1 MKGGGLEIGL
11 KIWILHREGA
21 IQGLP
26 RSEKSIKGKEK
37 ERMKRNWFMKLGMVA
52 LMTVALAAM
61 ASSAFSQQKAL
72 PLVRASHQPCMHAL
86 PTILATNFNWWD
98 QIGIRVSFH
107 YFVSGMPQVEAG
119 QAGEWDVGAIG
130 TVPCL
135 FAGIKYKQPL
145 IAISNDE
152 SVTNN
157 LMVRPDAFN
166 TWLKDPKKD
175 LKGKTFLVSTIS
187 TGHYAVVAYLK
198 KIGLKESD
206 VKIVHMEQSA
216 ILSAFLS
223 GQGDV
228 AQTWAPFNYMMEE
241 KGMKVLSH
249 GKDAGVVIPGGVVA
263 TKKFA
268 DEKPELVAKW
278 LEGYMRG
285 LDFMIDNPR
294 ESAKHLGKYYR
305 EKCGINLS
313 DEVCL
318 KEFELRPLF
327 RTKQQI
333 KMFERK
339 GGKMSTVDKWMDDL
353 AQYFVEVKKIDKKPD
368 PKSYITDK
376 FLYMVDKKAKK

>member
-1 MKGGGLEIGL
+1 MKG
-11 KIWILHREGA
+11 K
-21 IQGLP
+21 
-26 RSEKSIKGKEK
+26 
-37 ERMKRNWFMKLGMVA
+37 MFMKLGMLLLVGV
-52 LMTVALAAM
+52 TVLAM
-61 ASSAFSQQKAL
+61 GSVVFSSPKEL

-86 PTILATNFNWWD
+86 PTILATNFGWWD
-98 QIGIRVSFH
+98 EIGIKVSFH

-119 QAGEWDVGAIG
+119 AAGEWDVGAIG

-135 FAGIKYKQPL
+135 FAGIKFKQPL

-198 KIGLKESD
+198 KLGLKEDD
-206 VKIVHMEQSA
+206 VKIVHMEQAA

-228 AQTWAPFNYMMEE
+228 AQTWAPFNYLMEE

-268 DEKPELVAKW
+268 DEKPELVARW

-285 LDFMIDNPR
+285 IDFMIDNPR

-339 GGKMSTVDKWMDDL
+339 GDKMSTVDKWMDDL
-353 AQYFVEVKKIDKKPD
+353 AQYFVDVKKIDKKPD
-368 PKSYITDK
+368 PKTYINDK
-376 FLYMVDKKAKK
+376 FLLMVDKKVKK

>member
-1 MKGGGLEIGL
+1 
-11 KIWILHREGA
+11 
-21 IQGLP
+21 
-26 RSEKSIKGKEK
+26 
-37 ERMKRNWFMKLGMVA
+37 MKRKISKLGIVVLAVFACAAFSSVA
-52 LMTVALAAM
+52 L
-61 ASSAFSQQKAL
+61 SQTKEL

-86 PTILATNFNWWD
+86 PTILATNFGWWD
-98 QIGIRVSFH
+98 QIGIKVSFH

-198 KIGLKESD
+198 KIGLSEND

-268 DEKPELVAKW
+268 DEHPDLVAKW

-285 LDFMIDNPR
+285 IDFMIDNPR
-294 ESAKHLGKYYR
+294 EAAKHLGKYYR

-333 KMFERK
+333 KMYERK
-339 GGKMSTVDKWMDDL
+339 GGKMSTVDRWMDDL
-353 AQYFVEVKKIDKKPD
+353 AQYFVEVKKIDQKPD
-368 PKSYITDK
+368 PKTYISDK
-376 FLYMVDKKAKK
+376 FLMMVDKKPKK

>member
-1 MKGGGLEIGL
+1 MKKRIFKLAIAFTA
-11 KIWILHREGA
+11 IMACAAFAGA
-21 IQGLP
+21 AFGQT
-26 RSEKSIKGKEK
+26 KE
-37 ERMKRNWFMKLGMVA
+37 
-52 LMTVALAAM
+52 
-61 ASSAFSQQKAL
+61 L
-72 PLVRASHQPCMHAL
+72 PLVRASHQPCLHAL
-86 PTILATNFNWWD
+86 PTILATNFGWWD
-98 QIGIRVSFH
+98 EIGIKVSFH

-135 FAGIKYKQPL
+135 LAGIKYKQPL

-198 KIGLKESD
+198 KIGLTEND

-263 TKKFA
+263 TEKFA
-268 DEKPELVAKW
+268 REKPELVAKW
-278 LEGYMRG
+278 LQGYMKG
-285 LDFMIDNPR
+285 IDFMIDNPR
-294 ESAKHLGKYYR
+294 ESAKHLGKYFR

-327 RTKQQI
+327 RTKQ
-333 KMFERK
+333 
-339 GGKMSTVDKWMDDL
+339 
-353 AQYFVEVKKIDKKPD
+353 
-368 PKSYITDK
+368 
-376 FLYMVDKKAKK
+376 

>member
-1 MKGGGLEIGL
+1 MKGKSFKVGI
-11 KIWILHREGA
+11 IL
-21 IQGLP
+21 
-26 RSEKSIKGKEK
+26 
-37 ERMKRNWFMKLGMVA
+37 
-52 LMTVALAAM
+52 LAVLAGT
-61 ASSAFSQQKAL
+61 AFSGVAFSQPKEL

-86 PTILATNFNWWD
+86 PTILATDFGWWD
-98 QIGIRVSFH
+98 EIGIKVSFH

-135 FAGIKYKQPL
+135 FAGIKYQQPL

-157 LMVRPDAFN
+157 LMVRPEAFN
-166 TWLKDPKKD
+166 TWLKDPKRD

-198 KIGLKESD
+198 KIGLTEND

-268 DEKPELVAKW
+268 EEKPELVAKW

-285 LDFMIDNPR
+285 IDFMIDNPR
-294 ESAKHLGKYYR
+294 EAAKHLGKYYR

-333 KMFERK
+333 KMYERK

-353 AQYFVEVKKIDKKPD
+353 AQYFVEVKKIDQKPD
-368 PKSYITDK
+368 PKTYINDK
-376 FLYMVDKKAKK
+376 FLKMVDKKSKK

>member
-1 MKGGGLEIGL
+1 MKGKAVKIG
-11 KIWILHREGA
+11 IILLVVIVGA
-21 IQGLP
+21 GF
-26 RSEKSIKGKEK
+26 S
-37 ERMKRNWFMKLGMVA
+37 
-52 LMTVALAAM
+52 TVV
-61 ASSAFSQQKAL
+61 FSQTKDL

-86 PTILATNFNWWD
+86 PTILATNFGWWD
-98 QIGIRVSFH
+98 EIGIKVSFH

-157 LMVRPDAFN
+157 LMVRPDAFT

-198 KIGLKESD
+198 KIGLSEND

-278 LEGYMRG
+278 LGGYMRG
-285 LDFMIDNPR
+285 IDFMIDNPR
-294 ESAKHLGKYYR
+294 EAAKHLGKYYR

-333 KMFERK
+333 KMYERK

-353 AQYFVEVKKIDKKPD
+353 AQYFVEVKKIDQKPD
-368 PKSYITDK
+368 PKTYINDK
-376 FLYMVDKKAKK
+376 FLMMVDKKAKK

>member
-1 MKGGGLEIGL
+1 MKGKMFKVGI
-11 KIWILHREGA
+11 I
-21 IQGLP
+21 
-26 RSEKSIKGKEK
+26 
-37 ERMKRNWFMKLGMVA
+37 M
-52 LMTVALAAM
+52 LAFLVTAGF
-61 ASSAFSQQKAL
+61 SGVGFSQTKEL

-86 PTILATNFNWWD
+86 PTILATNFGWWD
-98 QIGIRVSFH
+98 QIGIKVSFH

-157 LMVRPDAFN
+157 LMVRPDAFT

-175 LKGKTFLVSTIS
+175 LRGKTFLVSTIS

-198 KIGLKESD
+198 KIGLSEND

-268 DEKPELVAKW
+268 DEHPDLVAKW

-285 LDFMIDNPR
+285 IDFMIDNPR
-294 ESAKHLGKYYR
+294 EAAKHLGKYYR

-318 KEFELRPLF
+318 KEFEAPPF
-327 RTKQQI
+327 PHQTADQD
-333 KMFERK
+333 
-339 GGKMSTVDKWMDDL
+339 V
-353 AQYFVEVKKIDKKPD
+353 
-368 PKSYITDK
+368 
-376 FLYMVDKKAKK
+376 

>member
-1 MKGGGLEIGL
+1 MKGKAVKIG
-11 KIWILHREGA
+11 IILLVVIVGA
-21 IQGLP
+21 GF
-26 RSEKSIKGKEK
+26 S
-37 ERMKRNWFMKLGMVA
+37 
-52 LMTVALAAM
+52 TVV
-61 ASSAFSQQKAL
+61 FSQTKDL

-86 PTILATNFNWWD
+86 PTILATNFGWWD
-98 QIGIRVSFH
+98 EIGIKVSFH

-157 LMVRPDAFN
+157 LMVRPDAFT

-175 LKGKTFLVSTIS
+175 LKGKTFIVSTIS

-198 KIGLKESD
+198 KIGLSEND

-285 LDFMIDNPR
+285 IDFMIDNPR
-294 ESAKHLGKYYR
+294 EAAKHLGKYYR

-333 KMFERK
+333 KMYERK

-353 AQYFVEVKKIDKKPD
+353 AQYFVEVKKIDQKPD
-368 PKSYITDK
+368 PKTYINDK
-376 FLYMVDKKAKK
+376 FLMMVDKKAKK

>member
-1 MKGGGLEIGL
+1 MK
-11 KIWILHREGA
+11 KNCF
-21 IQGLP
+21 
-26 RSEKSIKGKEK
+26 IK
-37 ERMKRNWFMKLGMVA
+37 LA
-52 LMTVALAAM
+52 LLALVTITTLAM
-61 ASSAFSQQKAL
+61 ASSAFCQQKEL

-86 PTILATNFNWWD
+86 PTILATHFGWWD
-98 QIGIRVSFH
+98 EIGIRVSFH

-119 QAGEWDVGAIG
+119 AAGEWDVGAVG
-130 TVPCL
+130 SVPAL

-249 GKDAGVVIPGGVVA
+249 GKEAGVVIPGAVVA

-268 DEKPELVAKW
+268 EEKPELVAKW

-285 LDFMIDNPR
+285 IDFMIDNPR
-294 ESAKHLGKYYR
+294 EAAKHLGKYFR

-313 DEVCL
+313 DEICL

-353 AQYFVEVKKIDKKPD
+353 AQYFVDVKKIDKKPD
-368 PKSYITDK
+368 PQSYITDK
-376 FLYMVDKKAKK
+376 FLHMVDKKSKK

>member
-1 MKGGGLEIGL
+1 MKG
-11 KIWILHREGA
+11 KMF
-21 IQGLP
+21 
-26 RSEKSIKGKEK
+26 
-37 ERMKRNWFMKLGMVA
+37 MKRGMLLLVGV
-52 LMTVALAAM
+52 TVLAM
-61 ASSAFSQQKAL
+61 GSVVFSSPKEL

-86 PTILATNFNWWD
+86 PTILATNFGWWD
-98 QIGIRVSFH
+98 EIGIKVSFH

-119 QAGEWDVGAIG
+119 AAGEWDVGAIG

-198 KIGLKESD
+198 KLGLKEDD
-206 VKIVHMEQSA
+206 VKIVHMEQAA

-228 AQTWAPFNYMMEE
+228 AQTWAPFNYLMEE

-268 DEKPELVAKW
+268 DEKPELVARW

-285 LDFMIDNPR
+285 IDFMIDNPR

-339 GGKMSTVDKWMDDL
+339 GDKMSTVDKWMDDL
-353 AQYFVEVKKIDKKPD
+353 AQYFVDVKKIDKKPD

-376 FLYMVDKKAKK
+376 FLKMVDKKAKKS

>member
-1 MKGGGLEIGL
+1 
-11 KIWILHREGA
+11 
-21 IQGLP
+21 
-26 RSEKSIKGKEK
+26 
-37 ERMKRNWFMKLGMVA
+37 MKRNWFMKLGMFSLAAV
-52 LMTVALAAM
+52 LALALSTA
-61 ASSAFSQQKAL
+61 AYSQQKEL

-86 PTILATNFNWWD
+86 PTILASTFNWWD

-278 LEGYMRG
+278 LEGYQRG
-285 LDFMIDNPR
+285 VDYMIDNPR
-294 ESAKHLGKYYR
+294 ESAKHLGKYFR
-305 EKCGINLS
+305 EKSGINLS

-333 KMFERK
+333 RMFERK
-339 GGKMSTVDKWMDDL
+339 DGKMSTVDKWMDDL
-353 AQYFVEVKKIDKKPD
+353 AQYFVEVKKIDAKPD
-368 PKSYITDK
+368 PKSYISDK
-376 FLYMVDKKAKK
+376 FLHMVDKAAKK

>member
-1 MKGGGLEIGL
+1 VGIPQKHSKKKGG
-11 KIWILHREGA
+11 K
-21 IQGLP
+21 
-26 RSEKSIKGKEK
+26 
-37 ERMKRNWFMKLGMVA
+37 RMKRKGVLKLGMLLLVGV
-52 LMTVALAAM
+52 TVLALAGVA
-61 ASSAFSQQKAL
+61 ASQPKEL

-86 PTILATNFNWWD
+86 PTILATQFGWWKD
-98 QIGIRVSFH
+98 IGIRVSFH

-119 QAGEWDVGAIG
+119 QAGEWDVGAMG
-130 TVPCL
+130 TVPAL

-157 LMVRPDAFN
+157 LMVRPDAFK

-175 LKGKTFLVSTIS
+175 LKGRTILCSTIS

-198 KIGLKESD
+198 KLGLKEDD

-228 AQTWAPFNYMMEE
+228 AQTWAPFNYLMEE
-241 KGMKVLSH
+241 KGMKVLSN
-249 GKDAGVVIPGGVVA
+249 GKEAGVVIPGAVVA

-268 DEKPELVAKW
+268 DEHPDLVVKW

-285 LDFMIDNPR
+285 IDFMIDHPR
-294 ESAKHLGKYYR
+294 ESAKYLGKYYR

-333 KMFERK
+333 KMFARK

-353 AQYFVEVKKIDKKPD
+353 AAYFVNVKKIDKKPD
-368 PKSYITDK
+368 PQSYITDK
-376 FLYMVDKKAKK
+376 YLKMLAQKKK

>member
-1 MKGGGLEIGL
+1 MKD
-11 KIWILHREGA
+11 KWF
-21 IQGLP
+21 
-26 RSEKSIKGKEK
+26 
-37 ERMKRNWFMKLGMVA
+37 KRGFIVLVMVA
-52 LMTVALAAM
+52 WMVLGGVAFGAD
-61 ASSAFSQQKAL
+61 KEL

-86 PTILATNFNWWD
+86 PTILATNFGWWD
-98 QIGIRVSFH
+98 EIGIKVTFH

-119 QAGEWDVGAIG
+119 QAGEWDVGAMG

-135 FAGIKYKQPL
+135 LAGIKYQQPL

-166 TWLKDPKKD
+166 TWLKDPKND
-175 LKGKTFLVSTIS
+175 LKGKTILCSTIS

-198 KIGLKESD
+198 KLGLTEND

-228 AQTWAPFNYMMEE
+228 AQTWAPFNYLMEE

-268 DEKPELVAKW
+268 DDKPELVAKW
-278 LEGYMRG
+278 LLGYQRG
-285 LDFMIDNPR
+285 VNFMIDNPR
-294 ESAKHLGKYYR
+294 ESAKHLGKYFR

-327 RTKQQI
+327 RTKQQLR
-333 KMFERK
+333 MYERK
-339 GGKMSTVDKWMDDL
+339 DGKMSVVDKWMDDL
-353 AQYFVEVKKIDKKPD
+353 AQYFVDVKRIEKKPD
-368 PKSYITDK
+368 PKTYITDK
-376 FLYMVDKKAKK
+376 FLKMVDTK

>member
-1 MKGGGLEIGL
+1 MK
-11 KIWILHREGA
+11 KD
-21 IQGLP
+21 
-26 RSEKSIKGKEK
+26 
-37 ERMKRNWFMKLGMVA
+37 WFMKLGIFV
-52 LMTVALAAM
+52 LIGMTVLAM
-61 ASSAFSQQKAL
+61 ASVAFSQQKEL

-86 PTILATNFNWWD
+86 PTILATNLGWWNE
-98 QIGIRVSFH
+98 IGIKVTFH

-119 QAGEWDVGAIG
+119 AAGEWDVGAIG

-157 LMVRPDAFN
+157 IMVRPDAFN

-175 LKGKTFLVSTIS
+175 LQGKTFLVSTIS

-285 LDFMIDNPR
+285 IDFMIDNPR

-333 KMFERK
+333 KMYERK
-339 GGKMSTVDKWMDDL
+339 GGKMSVVDKWMDDL
-353 AQYFVEVKKIDKKPD
+353 AQYFVDVKKIDKKPD
-368 PKSYITDK
+368 PKTYITDK
-376 FLYMVDKKAKK
+376 FLHMVDKKAKK

>member
-1 MKGGGLEIGL
+1 MK
-11 KIWILHREGA
+11 KNCF
-21 IQGLP
+21 
-26 RSEKSIKGKEK
+26 IKLA
-37 ERMKRNWFMKLGMVA
+37 MLVLINV
-52 LMTVALAAM
+52 TVISLA
-61 ASSAFSQQKAL
+61 SAVLSQQKEL

-86 PTILATNFNWWD
+86 PTILATNFGWWD
-98 QIGIRVSFH
+98 EIGIRVSFH

-119 QAGEWDVGAIG
+119 AAGEWDVGAVG
-130 TVPCL
+130 TVPAL

-166 TWLKDPKKD
+166 TWLKDPKRD

-216 ILSAFLS
+216 IISAFLS

-249 GKDAGVVIPGGVVA
+249 GKEAGVVIPGAVVA

-268 DEKPELVAKW
+268 EEKPELVAKW
-278 LEGYMRG
+278 LMGYMRG
-285 LDFMIDNPR
+285 IDFMIDNPR
-294 ESAKHLGKYYR
+294 EAAKHLGKYYR

-313 DEVCL
+313 DEICL

-353 AQYFVEVKKIDKKPD
+353 AQYFVDVKKIDKKPD
-368 PKSYITDK
+368 PQSYITDK
-376 FLYMVDKKAKK
+376 FLHMVDAMSKKK

>member
-1 MKGGGLEIGL
+1 M
-11 KIWILHREGA
+11 
-21 IQGLP
+21 
-26 RSEKSIKGKEK
+26 
-37 ERMKRNWFMKLGMVA
+37 
-52 LMTVALAAM
+52 
-61 ASSAFSQQKAL
+61 
-72 PLVRASHQPCMHAL
+72 
-86 PTILATNFNWWD
+86 
-98 QIGIRVSFH
+98 
-107 YFVSGMPQVEAG
+107 EAG

-135 FAGIKYKQPL
+135 FAGVKYKQPL

-198 KIGLKESD
+198 KLGLTEND

-268 DEKPELVAKW
+268 AEKPELVAKW
-278 LEGYMRG
+278 LKGYMRG
-285 LDFMIDNPR
+285 DRFHDRQSPR
-294 ESAKHLGKYYR
+294 IGQTPGQILTARNAAST
-305 EKCGINLS
+305 S
-313 DEVCL
+313 
-318 KEFELRPLF
+318 
-327 RTKQQI
+327 RTK
-333 KMFERK
+333 
-339 GGKMSTVDKWMDDL
+339 S
-353 AQYFVEVKKIDKKPD
+353 A
-368 PKSYITDK
+368 
-376 FLYMVDKKAKK
+376 

>member
-1 MKGGGLEIGL
+1 MK
-11 KIWILHREGA
+11 KD
-21 IQGLP
+21 
-26 RSEKSIKGKEK
+26 
-37 ERMKRNWFMKLGMVA
+37 WFMKLGIFV
-52 LMTVALAAM
+52 LIGMTVLAM
-61 ASSAFSQQKAL
+61 ASVAFSQQKEL

-86 PTILATNFNWWD
+86 PTILATNLGWWNE
-98 QIGIRVSFH
+98 IGIKVTFH

-119 QAGEWDVGAIG
+119 AAGEWDVGAIG

-157 LMVRPDAFN
+157 IMVRPDAFN

-175 LKGKTFLVSTIS
+175 LQGKTFLVSTIS

-285 LDFMIDNPR
+285 IDFMIDNPR

-333 KMFERK
+333 KMYERK
-339 GGKMSTVDKWMDDL
+339 GGKMSVVDKWMDDL
-353 AQYFVEVKKIDKKPD
+353 AQYFVDVKKIDKKPD
-368 PKSYITDK
+368 PKTYITDK

>member
-1 MKGGGLEIGL
+1 MIAVIGVWFFLTSVLRMIPPAFLPPPQNIVTDFLRILESPYVG
-11 KIWILHREGA
+11 H
-21 IQGLP
+21 
-26 RSEKSIKGKEK
+26 
-37 ERMKRNWFMKLGMVA
+37 
-52 LMTVALAAM
+52 T
-61 ASSAFSQQKAL
+61 
-72 PLVRASHQPCMHAL
+72 LVGHAL
-86 PTILATNFNWWD
+86 VSLQIVLGGFFSALL
-98 QIGIRVSFH
+98 IGI
-107 YFVSGMPQVEAG
+107 P
-119 QAGEWDVGAIG
+119 
-130 TVPCL
+130 L
-135 FAGIKYKQPL
+135 GI
-145 IAISNDE
+145 
-152 SVTNN
+152 
-157 LMVRPDAFN
+157 
-166 TWLKDPKKD
+166 KDPKKD
-175 LKGKTFLVSTIS
+175 LKGKTFLVSTLS

-278 LEGYMRG
+278 LEGYQRG
-285 LDFMIDNPR
+285 VDFMIDNPR
-294 ESAKHLGKYYR
+294 ESAKHLGKYFR

-333 KMFERK
+333 RMFERK

-353 AQYFVEVKKIDKKPD
+353 AQYFVEVKKIDAKPD
-368 PKSYITDK
+368 PKTYITDK
-376 FLYMVDKKAKK
+376 FLYMVDQKAKK

>member
-1 MKGGGLEIGL
+1 MK
-11 KIWILHREGA
+11 KNCF
-21 IQGLP
+21 
-26 RSEKSIKGKEK
+26 IK
-37 ERMKRNWFMKLGMVA
+37 LA
-52 LMTVALAAM
+52 LLALVTITTLAM
-61 ASSAFSQQKAL
+61 ASSAFGQQKEL

-86 PTILATNFNWWD
+86 PTILATHFGWWD
-98 QIGIRVSFH
+98 EIGIRVSFH

-119 QAGEWDVGAIG
+119 AAGEWDVGAVG
-130 TVPCL
+130 SVPAL

-166 TWLKDPKKD
+166 TWLKDPKRD

-249 GKDAGVVIPGGVVA
+249 GKEAGVVIPGAVVA

-268 DEKPELVAKW
+268 EEKPELVAKW

-285 LDFMIDNPR
+285 IDFMIDNPR
-294 ESAKHLGKYYR
+294 EAAKHLGKYFR

-313 DEVCL
+313 DEICL

-353 AQYFVEVKKIDKKPD
+353 AQYFVDVKKIDKKPD
-368 PKSYITDK
+368 PQSYITDK
-376 FLYMVDKKAKK
+376 FLHMVDKKSKK

>member
-1 MKGGGLEIGL
+1 M
-11 KIWILHREGA
+11 R
-21 IQGLP
+21 
-26 RSEKSIKGKEK
+26 
-37 ERMKRNWFMKLGMVA
+37 
-52 LMTVALAAM
+52 
-61 ASSAFSQQKAL
+61 
-72 PLVRASHQPCMHAL
+72 
-86 PTILATNFNWWD
+86 
-98 QIGIRVSFH
+98 
-107 YFVSGMPQVEAG
+107 QVEAG

-130 TVPCL
+130 TVPGL
-135 FAGIKYKQPL
+135 FAGVKYKQPL

-166 TWLKDPKKD
+166 TWLKDPGKD

-198 KIGLKESD
+198 KIGLTEND

-278 LEGYMRG
+278 LKGYMRG
-285 LDFMIDNPR
+285 IDFMIDNPR
-294 ESAKHLGKYYR
+294 ESAKHLGKYFR

-327 RTKQQI
+327 RVKQQLR
-333 KMFERK
+333 MFERK
-339 GGKMSTVDKWMDDL
+339 DGKMSTVDKWMDDL
-353 AQYFVEVKKIDKKPD
+353 AGYFVEVKKMDSRPD
-368 PKSYITDK
+368 PKTYITDRYMK
-376 FLYMVDKKAKK
+376 MVDGMKK

>member
-1 MKGGGLEIGL
+1 MSK
-11 KIWILHREGA
+11 R
-21 IQGLP
+21 
-26 RSEKSIKGKEK
+26 KS
-37 ERMKRNWFMKLGMVA
+37 FMFKVGVVLLAMV
-52 LMTVALAAM
+52 TVL
-61 ASSAFSQQKAL
+61 AFSTAVFSKAKEL

-98 QIGIRVSFH
+98 EIGIKVSFH

-130 TVPCL
+130 TAPCL

-157 LMVRPDAFN
+157 LMVRPDAFT
-166 TWLKDPKKD
+166 TWLKEPKTD

-198 KIGLKESD
+198 KLGLAESD

-228 AQTWAPFNYMMEE
+228 AQTWAPFNYLMEE

-263 TKKFA
+263 TAKFA
-268 DEKPELVAKW
+268 QEHPDLVAKW

-285 LDFMIDNPR
+285 IDFMVDNPR
-294 ESAKHLGKYYR
+294 EAAKHLGKYYR

-313 DEVCL
+313 DETCL

-339 GGKMSTVDKWMDDL
+339 GGQMSVVDKWMDDM
-353 AQYFVEVKKIDKKPD
+353 AGFFVDVKKIEAKPD
-368 PKSYITDK
+368 PKTYITDK
-376 FLYMVDKKAKK
+376 YLKMVDSKKKPAKPASKKKPAA

>member
-1 MKGGGLEIGL
+1 MKG
-11 KIWILHREGA
+11 KT
-21 IQGLP
+21 
-26 RSEKSIKGKEK
+26 
-37 ERMKRNWFMKLGMVA
+37 FKLGIIVFVA
-52 LMTVALAAM
+52 AAM
-61 ASSAFSQQKAL
+61 AFSGMAFGQSKEL

-86 PTILATNFNWWD
+86 PTILATNFGWWD
-98 QIGIRVSFH
+98 EIGIRVTFH

-135 FAGIKYKQPL
+135 FAGVKYKQPL

-198 KIGLKESD
+198 KLGLTEND

-228 AQTWAPFNYMMEE
+228 AQTWAPFQ
-241 KGMKVLSH
+241 LH
-249 GKDAGVVIPGGVVA
+249 DGGER
-263 TKKFA
+263 
-268 DEKPELVAKW
+268 DEGP
-278 LEGYMRG
+278 
-285 LDFMIDNPR
+285 FPR
-294 ESAKHLGKYYR
+294 ERRRA
-305 EKCGINLS
+305 
-313 DEVCL
+313 
-318 KEFELRPLF
+318 
-327 RTKQQI
+327 
-333 KMFERK
+333 
-339 GGKMSTVDKWMDDL
+339 
-353 AQYFVEVKKIDKKPD
+353 
-368 PKSYITDK
+368 
-376 FLYMVDKKAKK
+376 

>member
-1 MKGGGLEIGL
+1 M
-11 KIWILHREGA
+11 
-21 IQGLP
+21 
-26 RSEKSIKGKEK
+26 KEK
-37 ERMKRNWFMKLGMVA
+37 IFAGMIVC
-52 LMTVALAAM
+52 LAVI
-61 ASSAFSQQKAL
+61 AFSGMAFGQSKDL
-72 PLVRASHQPCMHAL
+72 PLVRASHQPCLHAL
-86 PTILATNFNWWD
+86 PTILATDFGWWKD
-98 QIGIRVSFH
+98 IGIRVSFH

-135 FAGIKYKQPL
+135 FAGVKYRQPL
-145 IAISNDE
+145 IGISNDE

-166 TWLKDPKKD
+166 TWLKDPPKD

-198 KIGLKESD
+198 KLGLKEND

-278 LEGYMRG
+278 LQGYMRG
-285 LDFMIDNPR
+285 IDFMIDNPR
-294 ESAKHLGKYYR
+294 ESAKHLGQYYR

-327 RTKQQI
+327 RVKQQLR
-333 KMFERK
+333 MFERK
-339 GGKMSTVDKWMDDL
+339 DGKMSTVDKWMDDL
-353 AQYFVEVKKIDKKPD
+353 AGYFVEVKKMEQKPD
-368 PKSYITDK
+368 PKSYITDRYMK
-376 FLYMVDKKAKK
+376 MVDQMKK

>member
-1 MKGGGLEIGL
+1 MKGKAVKIG
-11 KIWILHREGA
+11 IILLVVIVGA
-21 IQGLP
+21 GF
-26 RSEKSIKGKEK
+26 S
-37 ERMKRNWFMKLGMVA
+37 
-52 LMTVALAAM
+52 TVV
-61 ASSAFSQQKAL
+61 FSQTKDL

-86 PTILATNFNWWD
+86 PTILATNFGWWD
-98 QIGIRVSFH
+98 EIGIKVSFH

-157 LMVRPDAFN
+157 LMVRPDAFT

-198 KIGLKESD
+198 KIGLSEND

-285 LDFMIDNPR
+285 IDFMIDNPR
-294 ESAKHLGKYYR
+294 EAAKHLGKYYR

-333 KMFERK
+333 KMYERK
-339 GGKMSTVDKWMDDL
+339 GGKMSMVDKWMDDL
-353 AQYFVEVKKIDKKPD
+353 AQYFVEVKKIDQKPD
-368 PKSYITDK
+368 PKTYINDK
-376 FLYMVDKKAKK
+376 FLMMVDKKAKK

>member
-1 MKGGGLEIGL
+1 MKKNLFI
-11 KIWILHREGA
+11 KFAIL
-21 IQGLP
+21 
-26 RSEKSIKGKEK
+26 
-37 ERMKRNWFMKLGMVA
+37 A
-52 LMTVALAAM
+52 LINVTIIAM
-61 ASSAFSQQKAL
+61 ASSVFSQQKEL

-86 PTILATNFNWWD
+86 PTILATNFGWWD
-98 QIGIRVSFH
+98 EIGIRVSFH

-119 QAGEWDVGAIG
+119 AAGEWDVGAVG
-130 TVPCL
+130 TVPAL

-166 TWLKDPKKD
+166 TWLKDPKRD

-216 ILSAFLS
+216 IISAFLS

-249 GKDAGVVIPGGVVA
+249 GKEAGVVIPGAVVA

-268 DEKPELVAKW
+268 EEKPELVAKW
-278 LEGYMRG
+278 LMGYMRG
-285 LDFMIDNPR
+285 IDFMIDNPR
-294 ESAKHLGKYYR
+294 EAAKHLGKYYR

-313 DEVCL
+313 DEICL

-353 AQYFVEVKKIDKKPD
+353 AQYFVDVKKIDKKPD
-368 PKSYITDK
+368 PQSYITDK
-376 FLYMVDKKAKK
+376 FLHIVDTMSKKK

>member
-1 MKGGGLEIGL
+1 MKKIYFMMLTTLALVSVIVIG
-11 KIWILHREGA
+11 
-21 IQGLP
+21 
-26 RSEKSIKGKEK
+26 
-37 ERMKRNWFMKLGMVA
+37 M
-52 LMTVALAAM
+52 
-61 ASSAFSQQKAL
+61 SSSSFSQQKEL

-86 PTILATNFNWWD
+86 PTILATNFGWWD
-98 QIGIRVSFH
+98 EIGIRVSFH

-119 QAGEWDVGAIG
+119 AAGEWDVGAMG

-152 SVTNN
+152 SITNN
-157 LMVRPDAFN
+157 LMVRPDAFQ
-166 TWLKDPKKD
+166 TWLKDPKRD

-228 AQTWAPFNYMMEE
+228 AQTWAPFNYLMEE

-249 GKDAGVVIPGGVVA
+249 GKEAGVVIPGGVVA

-268 DEKPELVAKW
+268 EEKPELVAKW
-278 LEGYMRG
+278 LQGYMRG
-285 LDFMIDNPR
+285 IDFMIDHPR
-294 ESAKHLGKYYR
+294 EAAKHLGKYYR

-313 DEVCL
+313 DEICL

-353 AQYFVEVKKIDKKPD
+353 AQYFVDVKKIDKKPD

-376 FLYMVDKKAKK
+376 FLHMVDKMSKKN

>member
-1 MKGGGLEIGL
+1 MKG
-11 KIWILHREGA
+11 H
-21 IQGLP
+21 
-26 RSEKSIKGKEK
+26 
-37 ERMKRNWFMKLGMVA
+37 WFWKLGMRILVVGA
-52 LMTVALAAM
+52 ILATATVV
-61 ASSAFSQQKAL
+61 SAQPKEL

-86 PTILATNFNWWD
+86 PTILASTFGWWD
-98 QIGIRVSFH
+98 EIGIKVSFH

-157 LMVRPDAFN
+157 LMVRPDAFS
-166 TWLKDPKKD
+166 TWLKDPKRD

-198 KIGLKESD
+198 KIGLTEND

-285 LDFMIDNPR
+285 IDFMIDNPR

-333 KMFERK
+333 KMYERK
-339 GGKMSTVDKWMDDL
+339 AGKMSVVDKWMDDL
-353 AQYFVEVKKIDKKPD
+353 AQYFVEVKKVEKKPD
-368 PKSYITDK
+368 PSSYITDK
-376 FLYMVDKKAKK
+376 FLKMVDQKAKK

>member
-1 MKGGGLEIGL
+1 MKGKTFKIEI
-11 KIWILHREGA
+11 ILLAVVVGA
-21 IQGLP
+21 AFT
-26 RSEKSIKGKEK
+26 S
-37 ERMKRNWFMKLGMVA
+37 A
-52 LMTVALAAM
+52 
-61 ASSAFSQQKAL
+61 AFSQTKEL

-86 PTILATNFNWWD
+86 PTVLATNFGWWD
-98 QIGIRVSFH
+98 EIGIKVTFH

-119 QAGEWDVGAIG
+119 AAGEWDVGAIG

-157 LMVRPDAFN
+157 LMVRPDIFD
-166 TWLKDPKKD
+166 TWLKDPKRD

-198 KIGLKESD
+198 KIGLTEND

-285 LDFMIDNPR
+285 IDFMIDNPR

-333 KMFERK
+333 KMYERK
-339 GGKMSTVDKWMDDL
+339 GGKMSVVDKWMDDL

-368 PKSYITDK
+368 PKTYITDK
-376 FLYMVDKKAKK
+376 FLHMVDKKTKK

>member
-1 MKGGGLEIGL
+1 MKG
-11 KIWILHREGA
+11 K
-21 IQGLP
+21 
-26 RSEKSIKGKEK
+26 
-37 ERMKRNWFMKLGMVA
+37 MFMKLGMLLLVGV
-52 LMTVALAAM
+52 TVLAM
-61 ASSAFSQQKAL
+61 GSVVFSSPKEL

-86 PTILATNFNWWD
+86 PTILATNFGWWD
-98 QIGIRVSFH
+98 EIGIKVSFH

-198 KIGLKESD
+198 KLGLAESD

-285 LDFMIDNPR
+285 IDYMIDNPR

-333 KMFERK
+333 KMFDRK

-353 AQYFVEVKKIDKKPD
+353 AGYFVEVKKIDKKPD
-368 PKSYITDK
+368 PKTYITDK
-376 FLYMVDKKAKK
+376 FLKMVDKKKEKK

>member
-1 MKGGGLEIGL
+1 MKGKAVKIG
-11 KIWILHREGA
+11 IILLVVIVGA
-21 IQGLP
+21 GF
-26 RSEKSIKGKEK
+26 S
-37 ERMKRNWFMKLGMVA
+37 
-52 LMTVALAAM
+52 TVV
-61 ASSAFSQQKAL
+61 FSQTKDL

-86 PTILATNFNWWD
+86 PTILATNFGWWD
-98 QIGIRVSFH
+98 EIGIKVSFH

-157 LMVRPDAFN
+157 LMVRPDAFT

-187 TGHYAVVAYLK
+187 TVHYAVVAYLK
-198 KIGLKESD
+198 KIGLSEND

-285 LDFMIDNPR
+285 IDFMIDNPR
-294 ESAKHLGKYYR
+294 EAAKHLGKYYR

-333 KMFERK
+333 KMYERK

-353 AQYFVEVKKIDKKPD
+353 AQYFVEVKKIDQKPD
-368 PKSYITDK
+368 PKTYINDK
-376 FLYMVDKKAKK
+376 FLMMVDKKAKK

>member
-1 MKGGGLEIGL
+1 MKSKTFRI
-11 KIWILHREGA
+11 
-21 IQGLP
+21 
-26 RSEKSIKGKEK
+26 
-37 ERMKRNWFMKLGMVA
+37 GMV
-52 LMTVALAAM
+52 LLAVVVGAGF
-61 ASSAFSQQKAL
+61 SSAGFSQPKEL

-86 PTILATNFNWWD
+86 PTILATNFGWWD
-98 QIGIRVSFH
+98 EIGIKVSFH

-119 QAGEWDVGAIG
+119 QAGEWDVGAMG
-130 TVPCL
+130 TVPAL
-135 FAGIKYKQPL
+135 FAGIKYQQPL

-249 GKDAGVVIPGGVVA
+249 GKDAGVVIPGAVVA

-268 DEKPELVAKW
+268 QEKPELVAKW

-285 LDFMIDNPR
+285 INFMIDNPR
-294 ESAKHLGKYYR
+294 ESAKQLGKYYR

-339 GGKMSTVDKWMDDL
+339 GGKMSVVDKWMDDL
-353 AQYFVEVKKIDKKPD
+353 AQYFVDVKKIEKKPD
-368 PKSYITDK
+368 PKAYITSK
-376 FLYMVDKKAKK
+376 FLVMVDKKGKKK

>member
-1 MKGGGLEIGL
+1 MKRKAFQIGIILLAVIVGGGF
-11 KIWILHREGA
+11 A
-21 IQGLP
+21 SQAFAQ
-26 RSEKSIKGKEK
+26 GKE
-37 ERMKRNWFMKLGMVA
+37 
-52 LMTVALAAM
+52 
-61 ASSAFSQQKAL
+61 L
-72 PLVRASHQPCMHAL
+72 PLVRASHQPCLHAL
-86 PTILATNFNWWD
+86 PTILATNFGWWD

-135 FAGIKYKQPL
+135 FAGNKYKQPL

-198 KIGLKESD
+198 KIGLAEND

-268 DEKPELVAKW
+268 DEKPELVTKW
-278 LEGYMRG
+278 LQGYMRG
-285 LDFMIDNPR
+285 IDFMIDNPR
-294 ESAKHLGKYYR
+294 EAAKHLGKYYR

-327 RTKQQI
+327 RTKNQI
-333 KMFERK
+333 KMYDRK
-339 GGKMSTVDKWMDDL
+339 GGKLSTVDKWMDDL
-353 AQYFVEVKKIDKKPD
+353 AQYFVEVKKLEKKPD

-376 FLYMVDKKAKK
+376 FLLAVDKQSKK

>member
-1 MKGGGLEIGL
+1 
-11 KIWILHREGA
+11 
-21 IQGLP
+21 
-26 RSEKSIKGKEK
+26 
-37 ERMKRNWFMKLGMVA
+37 MKRNGFMKLGMLA
-52 LMTVALAAM
+52 LVTVAVMAM
-61 ASSAFSQQKAL
+61 ATAVFSQQKEL

-86 PTILATNFNWWD
+86 PTILASTFNWWD
-98 QIGIRVSFH
+98 EIGIRVSFH

-166 TWLKDPKKD
+166 TWLKDPTKD

-198 KIGLKESD
+198 KVGLKESD

-285 LDFMIDNPR
+285 IDFMIDNPR

-313 DEVCL
+313 DEVSL

-333 KMFERK
+333 RMFERK

>member
-1 MKGGGLEIGL
+1 MKSKNL
-11 KIWILHREGA
+11 KIGIILFA
-21 IQGLP
+21 A
-26 RSEKSIKGKEK
+26 
-37 ERMKRNWFMKLGMVA
+37 LGITA
-52 LMTVALAAM
+52 F
-61 ASSAFSQQKAL
+61 SSAAFGQQKEL

-86 PTILATNFNWWD
+86 PTILASNFGWWNE
-98 QIGIRVSFH
+98 IGIRVSFH

-353 AQYFVEVKKIDKKPD
+353 AQYFVEVKKIDQKPD
-368 PKSYITDK
+368 PKTYISDK
-376 FLYMVDKKAKK
+376 FLYLVDKKAKK

>member
-1 MKGGGLEIGL
+1 MKGKSFQVGI
-11 KIWILHREGA
+11 IL
-21 IQGLP
+21 
-26 RSEKSIKGKEK
+26 
-37 ERMKRNWFMKLGMVA
+37 
-52 LMTVALAAM
+52 LAVLAGT
-61 ASSAFSQQKAL
+61 AFSGVAFSQPKEL

-86 PTILATNFNWWD
+86 PTILATDFGWWD
-98 QIGIRVSFH
+98 EIGIKVSFH

-135 FAGIKYKQPL
+135 FAGIKYQQPL

-157 LMVRPDAFN
+157 LMVRPEAFN
-166 TWLKDPKKD
+166 TWLKDPKRD

-198 KIGLKESD
+198 KIGLTEND

-268 DEKPELVAKW
+268 EEKPELVAKW

-285 LDFMIDNPR
+285 IDFMIDNPR
-294 ESAKHLGKYYR
+294 EAAKHLGKYYR

-333 KMFERK
+333 KMYERK

-353 AQYFVEVKKIDKKPD
+353 AQYFVEVKKIDQKPD
-368 PKSYITDK
+368 PKTYINDK
-376 FLYMVDKKAKK
+376 FLKMVDKKSKK

>member
-1 MKGGGLEIGL
+1 MKGKTFKIG
-11 KIWILHREGA
+11 IILLAVVVGA
-21 IQGLP
+21 AFT
-26 RSEKSIKGKEK
+26 S
-37 ERMKRNWFMKLGMVA
+37 A
-52 LMTVALAAM
+52 
-61 ASSAFSQQKAL
+61 AFSQTKEL

-86 PTILATNFNWWD
+86 PTVLATNFGWWD
-98 QIGIRVSFH
+98 EIGIKVTFH

-119 QAGEWDVGAIG
+119 AAGEWDVGAIG

-157 LMVRPDAFN
+157 LMVRPEIFD
-166 TWLKDPKKD
+166 TWLKDPKRD

-198 KIGLKESD
+198 KIGLTEND

-333 KMFERK
+333 KMYERK
-339 GGKMSTVDKWMDDL
+339 GGKMSVVDKWMDDL

-376 FLYMVDKKAKK
+376 FLKMVDQKAKK